1 MGTLKLLVFF
11 MGIAI
16 GFFFELKIIFKRFCT
31 ILNIKDK
38 KMIAIDPETKIPLSL
53 NQRIPNEGEKNIERL

>member
-1 MGTLKLLVFF
+1 